1 MDVKQYEQVISDA
14 IQGEV
19 RAKEFYGKVAER
31 IKDPYLAD
39 LFMEFAR
46 EEGEH
51 EKILTRILER
61 GQIHAR
67 YFGFETDFH
76 VSDDLPMPEVT
87 PKMDLKAAIGL
98 AMKNEEIA
106 MKKYLDLAEDCLDGT
121 LKKVFLDLASMERE
135 HKHAMETRFVDVA
148 FPEVW

>member
-1 MDVKQYEQVISDA
+1 MDAKLYEQVISDA
-14 IQGEV
+14 IQGEIKA
-19 RAKEFYGKVAER
+19 REFYGKVAKGV
-31 IKDPYLAD
+31 KDPYLAE
-39 LFMEFAR
+39 LFMGFAK

-51 EKILTRILER
+51 EKILTRILEK
-61 GQIHAR
+61 GQIHGR
-67 YFGFETDFH
+67 YFGFEIDFH

-87 PKMDLKAAIGL
+87 PGMDLKAAIGL

-106 MKKYLDLAEDCLDGT
+106 MKKYQALAADCTDSD
-121 LKKVFLDLASMERE
+121 LKKVFLDLAAMERE